1 MRKVVLKM
9 RPKKKL
15 IISIIIGFVLFSSY
29 YLLKNLFIKE
39 NTTSV
44 SENEFK
50 PSFLNDKLA
59 TIYLSASIDYQ
70 REGSYTI
77 YINKKGELT
86 ISKGDAIELGSIAQG
101 DQMLLK
107 ENPSEINILGKKTSH
122 FRFKNKVH
130 TGYGQANGYL
140 KNKEIFYT
148 LNNQGFG
155 EKDYKSLIRWG
166 NSQNFHEQILNGYFV
181 STGNDE
187 DKIYVIN
194 QDMDTD
200 QSTFHEL
207 NLEHKPTLQNG
218 GHVKPINEDWE
229 VYSNIIIKDK
239 LAYFILYHTPED
251 SKDVSFKVAVFDI
264 EKKKL
269 RGAYLLGSYKSEDQ
283 LIPPNEKHFYIK
295 DDILYHLTAN
305 SKIYTFNTKTMKPEG
320 SFSLEQKEG
329 REVKFVYFNS
339 DHIYLLNQKKSGEY
353 EISSHSYQKGKRLNS
368 LKIKGLDKILDNNH
382 VSEYDFLMLE
392 QNRNDILKIFNR

>member
-1 MRKVVLKM
+1 M

-295 DDILYHLTAN
+295 GNILYHLTAN

-368 LKIKGLDKILDNNH
+368 LNIKGLDKILDNNH

>member
-1 MRKVVLKM
+1 M

-15 IISIIIGFVLFSSY
+15 VISIIIGFVLFSSY
-29 YLLKNLFIKE
+29 YLLKNLFLKE
-39 NTTSV
+39 HAAHV

-77 YINKKGELT
+77 YMNKKGELT
-86 ISKGDAIELGSIAQG
+86 TSEGDAIELGSIAQG
-101 DQMLLK
+101 EQMLLK
-107 ENPSEINILGKKTSH
+107 ENPSEINILGKKTAH
-122 FRFKNKVH
+122 FKFKNKVH

-181 STGNDE
+181 STGNNE

-194 QDMDTD
+194 QNMDTD
-200 QSTFHEL
+200 RSTFQEL
-207 NLEHKPTLQNG
+207 NLEDKPTLQNG
-218 GHVKPINEDWE
+218 GHIKLINEDWE

-269 RGAYLLGSYKSEDQ
+269 RGAYLLGSYKSEDK

-295 DDILYHLTAN
+295 GDILYHLTAN
-305 SKIYTFNTKTMKPEG
+305 SKIYTFNTKTMKPEE
-320 SFSLEQKEG
+320 SYSLEHEEG
-329 REVKFVYFNS
+329 LNVKFFYLNS
-339 DHIYLLNQKKSGEY
+339 DHIYLLNQKKTGEY
-353 EISSHSYQKGKRLNS
+353 EISSYSYQKGKRLNS
-368 LKIKGLDKILDNNH
+368 LKIKGLDKILDKNH

-392 QNRNDILKIFNR
+392 QNRNDILKIFNK

>member
-9 RPKKKL
+9 RLKKKL
-15 IISIIIGFVLFSSY
+15 VISIIIGFVLFSSY
-29 YLLKNLFIKE
+29 YLLKNLFLKE
-39 NTTSV
+39 NAAHV

-77 YINKKGELT
+77 YMNKKGELT
-86 ISKGDAIELGSIAQG
+86 TSEGDAIELGSIAQG
-101 DQMLLK
+101 EQMLLK
-107 ENPSEINILGKKTSH
+107 ENPSEINILGKKTAH
-122 FRFKNKVH
+122 FKFKNKVH

-200 QSTFHEL
+200 RSTFQEL
-207 NLEHKPTLQNG
+207 NLEDKPTLQNG
-218 GHVKPINEDWE
+218 GHIKLINEDWE

-305 SKIYTFNTKTMKPEG
+305 SKIYTFNTKTMKPEE
-320 SFSLEQKEG
+320 SYSLEHEEG
-329 REVKFVYFNS
+329 LNVKFVYLNS
-339 DHIYLLNQKKSGEY
+339 DHIYLLNQKKTGEY
-353 EISSHSYQKGKRLNS
+353 EISSYSYQKGKRLNS
-368 LKIKGLDKILDNNH
+368 LKIKGLDKILDKNH

-392 QNRNDILKIFNR
+392 QNRNDILKIFNK

>member
-1 MRKVVLKM
+1 M

-15 IISIIIGFVLFSSY
+15 VISIIIGFVLFSSY
-29 YLLKNLFIKE
+29 YLLKNLFLKE
-39 NTTSV
+39 HATHV

-77 YINKKGELT
+77 YMNKKGELT
-86 ISKGDAIELGSIAQG
+86 TSEGDAIELGSIAQG
-101 DQMLLK
+101 EQMLLK
-107 ENPSEINILGKKTSH
+107 ENPSEINILGKKTAH
-122 FRFKNKVH
+122 FKFKNKVH

-194 QDMDTD
+194 QNMDTD
-200 QSTFHEL
+200 RSTFHEL
-207 NLEHKPTLQNG
+207 NLEDKPTLQNG
-218 GHVKPINEDWE
+218 GHIKLINEDWE

-305 SKIYTFNTKTMKPEG
+305 SKIYTFNTKTMKPEE
-320 SFSLEQKEG
+320 SYSLEHEEG
-329 REVKFVYFNS
+329 LNVKFVYLNS
-339 DHIYLLNQKKSGEY
+339 DHIYLLNQKKTGEY
-353 EISSHSYQKGKRLNS
+353 EITSYSYQKGKRLNS
-368 LKIKGLDKILDNNH
+368 LKIKGLDKILDKNH

-392 QNRNDILKIFNR
+392 QNRNDILKIFNK

>member
-1 MRKVVLKM
+1 MRF
-9 RPKKKL
+9 KKKL
-15 IISIIIGFVLFSSY
+15 VISVLIAFVLFSSY
-29 YLLKNLFIKE
+29 YLLKHLFIKE
-39 NTTSV
+39 NATAV

-70 REGSYTI
+70 REGSYTV
-77 YINKKGELT
+77 YIDKKGEIT
-86 ISKGDAIELGSIAQG
+86 TSKGGAIELGSIAQG
-101 DQMLLK
+101 EQMLMK
-107 ENPSEINILGKKTSH
+107 ENPSEINILGKKTAH
-122 FRFKNKVH
+122 FKFKNKVH

-140 KNKEIFYT
+140 KNKKILYT

-155 EKDYKSLIRWG
+155 EKDYQSLIRWG
-166 NSQNFHEQILNGYFV
+166 NSQKFQEQLLNGYFV
-181 STGNDE
+181 STGSDD

-200 QSTFHEL
+200 HSTFHEL
-207 NLEHKPTLQNG
+207 NLQNRPTLKKG

-264 EKKKL
+264 EKNKL

-295 DDILYHLTAN
+295 DDILYHFTAH
-305 SKIYTFNTKTMKPEG
+305 SKIYTFNTKTMKSEG

-329 REVKFVYFNS
+329 LEVKFVYLNS
-339 DHIYLLNQKKSGEY
+339 DHIYSLNQKKTGEY
-353 EISSHSYQKGKRLNS
+353 EISSYSYQKGKRLNS
-368 LKIKGLDKILDNNH
+368 LKIKGLDKILDKNH
-382 VSEYDFLMLE
+382 VSEYDFFMLE
-392 QNRNDILKIFNR
+392 QNRNDVLKIFNR

>member
-1 MRKVVLKM
+1 MRL
-9 RPKKKL
+9 KKKL
-15 IISIIIGFVLFSSY
+15 VISIIIGFVLFSSY
-29 YLLKNLFIKE
+29 YLLKNLFLKE
-39 NTTSV
+39 NAAHV

-77 YINKKGELT
+77 YMNKKGELT
-86 ISKGDAIELGSIAQG
+86 TSEGDAIELGSIAQG
-101 DQMLLK
+101 EQMLLK
-107 ENPSEINILGKKTSH
+107 ENPSEINILGKKTAH
-122 FRFKNKVH
+122 FKFKNKVH

-200 QSTFHEL
+200 RSTFQEL
-207 NLEHKPTLQNG
+207 NLEDKPTLQNG
-218 GHVKPINEDWE
+218 GHIKLINEDWE

-305 SKIYTFNTKTMKPEG
+305 SKIYTFNTKTMKPEE
-320 SFSLEQKEG
+320 SYSLEHEEG
-329 REVKFVYFNS
+329 LNVKFVYLNS
-339 DHIYLLNQKKSGEY
+339 DHIYLLNQKKTGEY
-353 EISSHSYQKGKRLNS
+353 EISSYSYQKGKRLNS
-368 LKIKGLDKILDNNH
+368 LKIKGLDKILDKNH

-392 QNRNDILKIFNR
+392 QNRNDILKIFNK